1 MQPPKTIKE
10 TQGLTRRIAALNHFV
25 SRLTEKCTPF
35 FKILKKAFRWMD
47 ECQQAFEELK
57 IYLAMPSLL
66 SPSKQGK
73 ELTYT

>member
-1 MQPPKTIKE
+1 
-10 TQGLTRRIAALNHFV
+10 
-25 SRLTEKCTPF
+25 
-35 FKILKKAFRWMD
+35 MD

-57 IYLAMPSLL
+57 IYLVMPSLL